1 MMMADQIKTKVQ
13 SLLDEQ
19 LFSLVRDAYTDTE
32 FIHVELD
39 RWKIMLDHMDTYK
52 RLARLP
58 KEWVDDLPDGEFR
71 IYRGGTPNGFSWS
84 LDKGIAEWFATRF
97 KSIGIVD
104 KVYTMLVT
112 KAEVLWYTDERN
124 EQEVVLIPDQKK
136 VEEAEGEHDT
146 SATSSG

>member
-58 KEWVDDLPDGEFR
+58 KEWVDDLPDGEFSWLLSLPR
-71 IYRGGTPNGFSWS
+71 KTPGVLS
-84 LDKGIAEWFATRF
+84 LDSSDIPCTLQGINPGLLLYCRIPHL
-97 KSIGIVD
+97 SYYG
-104 KVYTMLVT
+104 
-112 KAEVLWYTDERN
+112 WYS
-124 EQEVVLIPDQKK
+124 L
-136 VEEAEGEHDT
+136 
-146 SATSSG
+146 